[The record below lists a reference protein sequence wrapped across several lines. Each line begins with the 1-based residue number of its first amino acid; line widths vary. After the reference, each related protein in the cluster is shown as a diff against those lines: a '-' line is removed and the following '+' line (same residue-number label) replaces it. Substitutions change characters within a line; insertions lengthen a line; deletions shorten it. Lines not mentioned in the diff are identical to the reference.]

1 MVRYQLVM
9 LIIYQLSN
17 VCSNRIDLFKPLES
31 LKSYWMLI
39 LNPCIINQAPMY
51 VYTAILSFGISCSW
65 QLCLG
70 FVLIHKHILRWSWLI
85 EFPVICLSVIPI
97 WMFMIS
103 FAKYWISMVACSS
116 YSLQFYKDICIIV
129 MIKWISCHLL
139 EWMSMISFVN
149 LNIQWSYALVIGSVL

>member
-1 MVRYQLVM
+1 
-9 LIIYQLSN
+9 
-17 VCSNRIDLFKPLES
+17 
-31 LKSYWMLI
+31 MLI

-51 VYTAILSFGISCSW
+51 VYTAIFSFGISCSW

-116 YSLQFYKDICIIV
+116 YSHVLLSWLSEFPVTC
-129 MIKWISCHLL
+129 WSECPWFHLL
-139 EWMSMISFVN
+139 TWIFSDHMLWLLAQSSKHIYYLLTWVFSGRMLRFLASI
-149 LNIQWSYALVIGSVL
+149 L